1 MITGAEKC
9 IYEARMKGGKFISKR
24 RQISEVVITV
34 YKILSNTKKRGEE
47 LLIFFSF
54 FFIMQEK

>member
-9 IYEARMKGGKFISKR
+9 IYEARIKGGKFISKR

-47 LLIFFSF
+47 LLF
-54 FFIMQEK
+54 FFLFYIMQEK

>member
-9 IYEARMKGGKFISKR
+9 IYEARMRGGKFISKR

-47 LLIFFSF
+47 LLIFFFF